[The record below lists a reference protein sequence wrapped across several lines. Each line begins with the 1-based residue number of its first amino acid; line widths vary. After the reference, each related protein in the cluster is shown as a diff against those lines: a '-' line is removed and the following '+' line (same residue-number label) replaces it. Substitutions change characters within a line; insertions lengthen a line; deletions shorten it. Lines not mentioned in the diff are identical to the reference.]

1 MRIAPTRIINTVKR
15 VPRAKPPF
23 PPAMRCFTTHY
34 MDDLDQPYIGRIIG
48 TGGASD
54 LGAEHRFAQR
64 VYFEDTDF
72 SGIVYHARY
81 LHFCERA
88 RSDFM
93 ARLGLDQRATHDAGE
108 GAFAVTRMDCR
119 FIAPA
124 KFDDALV
131 VVSRML
137 KSGGASFTLNQ
148 SIRRDATPIFEAE
161 VRAAFLSPDGRPKKL
176 PKAWTVAIAAL

>member
-1 MRIAPTRIINTVKR
+1 
-15 VPRAKPPF
+15 
-23 PPAMRCFTTHY
+23 
-34 MDDLDQPYIGRIIG
+34 MDELDQPYTGRIIG
-48 TGGASD
+48 NGAA
-54 LGAEHRFAQR
+54 AEHRFAQR

-93 ARLGLDQRATHDAGE
+93 ARLGLDQRAVHDAGE

-119 FIAPA
+119 FLAPA
-124 KFDDALV
+124 RFDDALV
-131 VVSRML
+131 VVSRIL

-148 SIRRDATPIFEAE
+148 SIRRESSPIFEAE